1 MSKRIA
7 VVTQSQY
14 PVEVRAR
21 RMAEACAAAGYE
33 VDVYCLQKPGELAE
47 ETLNGVKINRLPMFR
62 KQGAPA
68 LTYISEYTRFLFAV
82 GSRLSRE
89 PLRSKYDVIQVYNP
103 PDLLAF
109 STLIPRLFPSRGAGR
124 PGIILDIR
132 DVAPELYM
140 SRFGQGEGHWMTR
153 VLRLQERLACG
164 YADAVTVCTTHVHG
178 LLAGRGI
185 DPAKMTI
192 VMNCPDD
199 TIFNEA
205 RCGESIRAEATDDG
219 EFRLVYHGGMLE
231 RYGPDLLVRAAEKLA
246 HEIPNLHVDL
256 YGTGDFLPA
265 VRDLAVDLENKAGRP
280 VAEVHGFVPTEA
292 IPGVLAKADLG
303 VVPMRE
309 DTFTDGLLP
318 TKLMELAS
326 SGVPAVVS
334 RTLTTARYFE
344 DNMVQYFRPGDVDD
358 LAAKVLELYHDPAR
372 GKALAQNALCFGD
385 RYNWACEKATYLALV
400 DRVAKRTRKS

>member
-21 RMAEACAAAGYE
+21 RMAEACATAGYE

-47 ETLNGVKINRLPMFR
+47 ERLNGVTIRRLPMFR

-68 LTYISEYTRFLFAV
+68 LTYIQEYTRFLFAI

-89 PLRSKYDVIQVYNP
+89 PLRSAYDVIQVYNP

-109 STLIPRLFPSRGAGR
+109 STLIPRLFPSRAKGR
-124 PGIILDIR
+124 PGVILDIR

-140 SRFGQGEGHWMTR
+140 SRFDKGEGHWMTR

-164 YADAVTVCTTHVHG
+164 YADAVTVCTTYVYD

-199 TIFNEA
+199 AIFNKES
-205 RCGESIRAEATDDG
+205 CGENTREAADDG
-219 EFRLVYHGGMLE
+219 KFRLVYHGGMLE
-231 RYGPDLLVRAAEKLA
+231 RYGPDLLVRAAERLA
-246 HEIPNLHVDL
+246 QEIPNLHVDL
-256 YGTGDFLPA
+256 YGTGDFLPVVA
-265 VRDLAVDLENKAGRP
+265 DLAVDLENKAGRP
-280 VAEVHGFVPTEA
+280 IAKVHGFVPTEA
-292 IPGVLAKADLG
+292 IPGVLATADVG

-334 RTLTTARYFE
+334 RTLTTASYFG
-344 DNMVQYFRPGDVDD
+344 DNMVQYFAPGDVDD
-358 LAAKVLELYHDPAR
+358 LAAKVLELYHDPDR
-372 GKALAQNALCFGD
+372 GKALAQNARCFGD
-385 RYNWACEKATYLALV
+385 RYNWACEKANYLALV
-400 DRVAKRTRKS
+400 DTVAKRTRKS